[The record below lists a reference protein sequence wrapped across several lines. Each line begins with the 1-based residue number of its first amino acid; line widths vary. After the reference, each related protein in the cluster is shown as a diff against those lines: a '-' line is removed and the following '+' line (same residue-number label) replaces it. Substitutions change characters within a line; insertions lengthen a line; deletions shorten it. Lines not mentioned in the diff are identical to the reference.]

1 MVFAINLF
9 SGITLLFMGMM
20 FVFHGGNNETKIL
33 GNFIAII
40 GVFELLATVGVLK

>member
-1 MVFAINLF
+1 MIFAINLF

-20 FVFHGGNNETKIL
+20 FMFYGGNNETKIL

-40 GVFELLATVGVLK
+40 GVFELLVAVGVLK